1 MAKTPASAMTSTPA
15 ATPNINWLAQKTVHG
30 DWPETAGGRFAA
42 ADTAKA
48 VGAGVTVGGAA

>member
-1 MAKTPASAMTSTPA
+1 MTSTPA

-30 DWPETAGGRFAA
+30 AWPQTAGGRFAA

-48 VGAGVTVGGAA
+48 VGGAE